1 MSPIWLLPITALA
14 VFLKAFQQLNV
25 MRNNKI
31 MVPPISFGM
40 AFTEVFIIAS
50 VIDSGASIETVF
62 WMGAGGAI
70 GCLTAMKVHPKR

>member
-1 MSPIWLLPITALA
+1 MNAIWLLPITALA

-25 MRNNKI
+25 MRNNKL

-40 AFTEVFIIAS
+40 AFTEVFIIAA
-50 VIDSGASIETVF
+50 VIDVGASYSTVF

-70 GCLTAMKVHPKR
+70 GCLIAMQIHPKR